1 MLKKRKNISET
12 SEHNEIKKI
21 KTNLEKWYNGIT
33 INEYPNYGQEADA
46 YHISYE
52 NHTILIEIIW
62 TITWNQVL
70 RDFDILQ
77 NSMDFIKIV
86 VVNPKIF
93 DKNEEDKRKHF
104 DKLRISEIRK
114 GYIVSELFDG
124 LRILNDE
131 SYNIYLRDFINFS
144 LTLVSRNEKYTQIHH
159 DDIKDFVII
168 PLHVE
173 RLPPSAAPPLPN
185 GAPSG
190 RSPASRCPR
199 RSSPRTSGRGSRRGS
214 RRAPTRARTRRRGRE
229 GRRSRRRVRTGR
241 RAPLAR
247 PRHRPPPAPRRS
259 SAGRRPRRPPAARRR
274 ARRRRAPRSSPPSP
288 PASQRRPIHHVRRPA
303 PDAAAERASGSRST
317 SPRRQPPR
325 KGGERPDDAEG
336 VAGEGLHP
344 GIRATPAVTTP
355 SSPPSS
361 PPPSSPPPSSP
372 PSVASRAPW
381 PAFPPEPSPRR
392 RPPCPCSAP
401 AASAWPRLCFSASMR
416 LTTLPRSGAAAMI
429 GLWPLSFSLIIAFSA
444 AS

>member
-168 PLHVE
+168 PLHVQ
-173 RLPPSAAPPLPN
+173 RLRRQRRRRRRSGGPT
-185 GAPSG
+185 G
-190 RSPASRCPR
+190 RSPASRRPPAISPAYLRARIRSRNAKGSAPR
-199 RSSPRTSGRGSRRGS
+199 SKASNSASRSSRA
-214 RRAPTRARTRRRGRE
+214 RRAPTARASPPGASRAPAPPRRPSS
-229 GRRSRRRVRTGR
+229 RRNPSSLSTPARPALGSDPRLDRRRV
-241 RAPLAR
+241 AAR
-247 PRHRPPPAPRRS
+247 KPPPAEDDV
-259 SAGRRPRRPPAARRR
+259 GRA
-274 ARRRRAPRSSPPSP
+274 
-288 PASQRRPIHHVRRPA
+288 A
-303 PDAAAERASGSRST
+303 PDAAAQPALRRST
-317 SPRRQPPR
+317 SRAASRRG
-325 KGGERPDDAEG
+325 KAASAADDAEG
-336 VAGEGLHP
+336 VAGES
-344 GIRATPAVTTP
+344 PARRCRHDP
-355 SSPPSS
+355 SSPLAAPPPAAAAALAAGFSAGAS
-361 PPPSSPPPSSP
+361 PP
-372 PSVASRAPW
+372 
-381 PAFPPEPSPRR
+381 
-392 RPPCPCSAP
+392 
-401 AASAWPRLCFSASMR
+401 AALLRLGAGGFAWPRLASAR
-416 LTTLPRSGAAAMI
+416 PSG
-429 GLWPLSFSLIIAFSA
+429 
-444 AS
+444 